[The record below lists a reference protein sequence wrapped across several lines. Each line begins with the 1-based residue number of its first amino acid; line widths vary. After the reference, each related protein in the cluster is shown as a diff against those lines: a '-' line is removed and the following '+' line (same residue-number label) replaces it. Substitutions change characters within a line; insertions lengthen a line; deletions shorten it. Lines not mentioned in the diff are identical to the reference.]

1 MIMGIL
7 MKVLFVV
14 VVTITIMA
22 FAWKEAVSILPA
34 KVVTYVKVGGVLL
47 SIILATLLFLL

>member
-1 MIMGIL
+1 MGIL
-7 MKVLFVV
+7 MKVLFVAIIA
-14 VVTITIMA
+14 ITIMA

>member
-1 MIMGIL
+1 MIMEIL

-14 VVTITIMA
+14 VVAITIMA
-22 FAWKEAVSILPA
+22 FAWKETVSILPA

-47 SIILATLLFLL
+47 SIIFATLLFLL

>member
-1 MIMGIL
+1 MGIL

-14 VVTITIMA
+14 VIAITIMA
-22 FAWKEAVSILPA
+22 FAWKEAASILPT
-34 KVVTYVKVGGVLL
+34 KVITYVKVGGVLL

>member
-14 VVTITIMA
+14 VVAITIMA

-34 KVVTYVKVGGVLL
+34 KVVTYVKAGGVLL
-47 SIILATLLFLL
+47 SIIFATLLFLL

>member
-1 MIMGIL
+1 MGIL

-14 VVTITIMA
+14 VIAITIMA

-34 KVVTYVKVGGVLL
+34 KIVTYVKVGGMLL
-47 SIILATLLFLL
+47 SIIFATLLFLL

>member
-14 VVTITIMA
+14 VAITIMA

-34 KVVTYVKVGGVLL
+34 KIVTYVKVGGVLL
-47 SIILATLLFLL
+47 SIIFATLLFLL

>member
-1 MIMGIL
+1 MGIL

-14 VVTITIMA
+14 VIAITIMA

-34 KVVTYVKVGGVLL
+34 KIVTYVKVGGVLL

>member
-1 MIMGIL
+1 MRIL

-22 FAWKEAVSILPA
+22 FTWKETISTLPA

>member
-14 VVTITIMA
+14 VVAITIMA
-22 FAWKEAVSILPA
+22 FAWKEAVSILSA

-47 SIILATLLFLL
+47 SIIFATLLFLL